1 MQPAVVSSSNI
12 PTDLSGIKATEYQR
26 SYSWKLPMVNKV
38 KQKEFIKSEYQRE
51 FTWRDNNNNN
61 TNLISSTSTTP
72 IPPSPIPPSPIP
84 PSPIPPPISSSS
96 SINNISNDLSKLRLT
111 SKSTPSLLND
121 IALLPDNSHIDIK
134 HNADRL
140 SKKIRSYSMYSLHDQ
155 LKTSETA
162 QDLSDPL
169 ESEYKRNFVN
179 WNEYGTASR
188 EDAYLNNKESIDL
201 TSNRTNH
208 GRRRG
213 SWSAPSL
220 PATLKWLENVD
231 VSNKS
236 SLRDPNKQQSSISNN
251 VAANG
256 YDGYDNDDNIVT
268 SRSSRY
274 HSKDHIP
281 SASIIAA
288 GVPNDKPYHNGGVHE
303 IFSDDTRYYND
314 LNYSYYDNNNSNR
327 KIHEKNRV
335 FDEYYVE
342 NNKKYNRHDSS
353 SLPYDD
359 NRKDYRENNNNGYYG
374 DVVDHHHNINNRKDY
389 IDDDRKYREK
399 SQRDVVDPPRPSP
412 HSNNNK
418 YPSDEYFEVNGRE
431 KDQYK
436 HNITNNSI
444 DLQRNIGHSR
454 DTSYTSS
461 NRSSIYEDHHL
472 IQLQQQHRNQP
483 SPPSH
488 LDAFRHRNSFSSNSS
503 ISTPSTPVSPNYYEA
518 SDLKW
523 KKNPSPSP
531 VTEPQIYKDQLYT
544 NVLASNKANVTDD
557 GYYYDDVAN
566 KISKHQQPYVSSKG
580 YISNNGVVGG
590 GDPYNAY
597 NNNSSRHSAS
607 STPRSYSSLYST
619 PTPRSTSPTRD
630 SYNNKKYSH
639 HRMISSPTMSPTYS
653 SRPPSR
659 ATSVSSHATSI
670 EEESAI
676 LTDILKEADNATLKS
691 LTDQMTSVF
700 SRRDYSSSGGTK
712 NTKLPAGSTNSKRLP
727 TSNNNINGR
736 ATPSSNNINGRAT
749 PSSRNPKSNIMV
761 SSNNKSSYNKSN
773 SAPSTPGFNA
783 SKSKG
788 HKKPSSASSISSITS
803 YRGDIRS
810 GASTP
815 STGTNFSAAREALA
829 RARLQVEQMLE
840 IVDNG
845 GTIDF

>member
-1 MQPAVVSSSNI
+1 MTAEITSSNNNNNNNNNNSNNSNNNDMQPAVVSSSNI

-61 TNLISSTSTTP
+61 NTSATANLISSTSTTP

-121 IALLPDNSHIDIK
+121 IALLPDNSNIDVK
-134 HNADRL
+134 HNGAFVTEVEELERIPYNNNNNNNDNKWKNDLRKADTVESKFDPQTKKIIALEADRL
-140 SKKIRSYSMYSLHDQ
+140 SKKLRSYSMFSLHDQ
-155 LKTSETA
+155 LKTLETA

-256 YDGYDNDDNIVT
+256 YDGYDNGDRYAIDSSANIRQLPKRPTTSAGFREHDHNHHHSSSNHNYEDDNIVT

-281 SASIIAA
+281 SATIIAA

-314 LNYSYYDNNNSNR
+314 LNYSY
-327 KIHEKNRV
+327 
-335 FDEYYVE
+335 
-342 NNKKYNRHDSS
+342 
-353 SLPYDD
+353 DD

-374 DVVDHHHNINNRKDY
+374 DVVDNIN
-389 IDDDRKYREK
+389 DDRKYREK
-399 SQRDVVDPPRPSP
+399 SQCDVVDPPRPP

-472 IQLQQQHRNQP
+472 LQLQQQHRNQP
-483 SPPSH
+483 SPLSH

-503 ISTPSTPVSPNYYEA
+503 ISTPSTPASPNYYET
-518 SDLKW
+518 SDSKW

-531 VTEPQIYKDQLYT
+531 VTEP
-544 NVLASNKANVTDD
+544 
-557 GYYYDDVAN
+557 
-566 KISKHQQPYVSSKG
+566 
-580 YISNNGVVGG
+580 
-590 GDPYNAY
+590 
-597 NNNSSRHSAS
+597 
-607 STPRSYSSLYST
+607 STTTTTTTTTSSL
-619 PTPRSTSPTRD
+619 
-630 SYNNKKYSH
+630 
-639 HRMISSPTMSPTYS
+639 
-653 SRPPSR
+653 
-659 ATSVSSHATSI
+659 
-670 EEESAI
+670 
-676 LTDILKEADNATLKS
+676 
-691 LTDQMTSVF
+691 F
-700 SRRDYSSSGGTK
+700 
-712 NTKLPAGSTNSKRLP
+712 
-727 TSNNNINGR
+727 
-736 ATPSSNNINGRAT
+736 
-749 PSSRNPKSNIMV
+749 
-761 SSNNKSSYNKSN
+761 
-773 SAPSTPGFNA
+773 
-783 SKSKG
+783 
-788 HKKPSSASSISSITS
+788 
-803 YRGDIRS
+803 
-810 GASTP
+810 
-815 STGTNFSAAREALA
+815 
-829 RARLQVEQMLE
+829 
-840 IVDNG
+840 
-845 GTIDF
+845 

>member
-1 MQPAVVSSSNI
+1 
-12 PTDLSGIKATEYQR
+12 
-26 SYSWKLPMVNKV
+26 
-38 KQKEFIKSEYQRE
+38 
-51 FTWRDNNNNN
+51 
-61 TNLISSTSTTP
+61 
-72 IPPSPIPPSPIP
+72 
-84 PSPIPPPISSSS
+84 
-96 SINNISNDLSKLRLT
+96 
-111 SKSTPSLLND
+111 
-121 IALLPDNSHIDIK
+121 
-134 HNADRL
+134 
-140 SKKIRSYSMYSLHDQ
+140 
-155 LKTSETA
+155 
-162 QDLSDPL
+162 
-169 ESEYKRNFVN
+169 
-179 WNEYGTASR
+179 
-188 EDAYLNNKESIDL
+188 
-201 TSNRTNH
+201 
-208 GRRRG
+208 
-213 SWSAPSL
+213 
-220 PATLKWLENVD
+220 
-231 VSNKS
+231 
-236 SLRDPNKQQSSISNN
+236 
-251 VAANG
+251 
-256 YDGYDNDDNIVT
+256 
-268 SRSSRY
+268 
-274 HSKDHIP
+274 
-281 SASIIAA
+281 
-288 GVPNDKPYHNGGVHE
+288 
-303 IFSDDTRYYND
+303 
-314 LNYSYYDNNNSNR
+314 
-327 KIHEKNRV
+327 
-335 FDEYYVE
+335 
-342 NNKKYNRHDSS
+342 
-353 SLPYDD
+353 
-359 NRKDYRENNNNGYYG
+359 
-374 DVVDHHHNINNRKDY
+374 
-389 IDDDRKYREK
+389 
-399 SQRDVVDPPRPSP
+399 
-412 HSNNNK
+412 
-418 YPSDEYFEVNGRE
+418 
-431 KDQYK
+431 
-436 HNITNNSI
+436 
-444 DLQRNIGHSR
+444 
-454 DTSYTSS
+454 
-461 NRSSIYEDHHL
+461 
-472 IQLQQQHRNQP
+472 
-483 SPPSH
+483 
-488 LDAFRHRNSFSSNSS
+488 
-503 ISTPSTPVSPNYYEA
+503 
-518 SDLKW
+518 
-523 KKNPSPSP
+523 
-531 VTEPQIYKDQLYT
+531 
-544 NVLASNKANVTDD
+544 
-557 GYYYDDVAN
+557 
-566 KISKHQQPYVSSKG
+566 